1 MSEIIIDI
9 RNASKRFKENI
20 VFHDVSLSFEK
31 GKIYGLIGRNGS
43 GKTVLFKCICGFMP
57 LTSGTIMVGGK
68 IVGKDIDIPRNIG
81 MIIEAPGFLPQYSGL
96 KNLMMLASLR
106 MAAEN
111 DAHNTKHRCEKDLV
125 SAVMKEVGLD
135 PDSKK
140 RVGKYSLGM
149 KQRLA
154 IAQAIMDHPTI
165 LILDEPTSGLDN
177 SGVEDVR
184 ALLQTLRAS
193 GTTILLAS
201 HNVEDIKTLCDA
213 AYRIDNGMLSC
224 VEIA

>member
-1 MSEIIIDI
+1 MSEIIIEI

-57 LTSGTIMVGGK
+57 LTSGTIIVGGK
-68 IVGKDIDIPRNIG
+68 VVGKDIDIPRNIG
-81 MIIEAPGFLPQYSGL
+81 MIIDAPGFLPQYSGF
-96 KNLMMLASLR
+96 KNLMMLTSLR
-106 MAAEN
+106 AAAES
-111 DAHNTKHRCEKDLV
+111 DAHNTKHRFEKNPV
-125 SAVMKEVGLD
+125 SAAMKEVGLD

-184 ALLQTLRAS
+184 ALLQTLRDS

-201 HNVEDIKTLCDA
+201 HNVEDIKILCDA